1 MKGRGG
7 IDKGEGVLWI
17 WGGGGLFIAGHVCHT
32 RGHALHAVSDR
43 GLGSVT

>member
-7 IDKGEGVLWI
+7 IDE
-17 WGGGGLFIAGHVCHT
+17 GGGLFIAGHVCHT

-43 GLGSVT
+43 GAGVSDITNASLC

>member
-1 MKGRGG
+1 MVLIRGG
-7 IDKGEGVLWI
+7 GPLDMGGEGVL
-17 WGGGGLFIAGHVCHT
+17 FIAGPVCHT